1 MHNLGT
7 VMRFEI
13 VRTLKKKSFWITSLL
28 FPLMLSAVFG
38 IIIFSNKA
46 TEDSLNDMESQVF
59 SFAVTDSSDLI
70 NKDLLTGM
78 KAGSVESKLDGI
90 DKVKRNKLDA
100 YFYYPEDLAK
110 DPVEIYAKDAGIF
123 DNSRYSIVANMLL
136 DQSISSGISKSESAV
151 LRDAVSFDS
160 KTYRSGEEYN
170 AFRQMIVPGVFLVL
184 FYILIAVFGGQM
196 LTSTTEEKENRVIE
210 MILTTVRAKTLIVGK
225 ILSLILLGFV
235 QIFVVIVPIVVGYFV
250 LRGAISLPAIES
262 LDLATI
268 PIDPYRIGLGFV
280 IFFLSFLVFTGL
292 LVTIGAAT
300 PTAKEAGGFLGV
312 VMMLIFGPLY
322 AAPLF
327 ISDPE
332 APIVQ
337 FLSYFPLTAP
347 IPLLL
352 RNAVG
357 NLELWQALIAIAILA
372 ITTVVMLNI
381 AVRVF
386 KRGVMEYSRKLS
398 FKEIFKIK

>member
-28 FPLMLSAVFG
+28 FPVMLSAIFG

-46 TEDSLNDMESQVF
+46 TEDSINDMANQTF
-59 SFAVTDSSDLI
+59 AFAVTDKSNLISSDLL
-70 NKDLLTGM
+70 KGM
-78 KAGSVESKLDGI
+78 KVESVGSKQEGI
-90 DKVKRNKLDA
+90 DKVKRNILEA
-100 YFYYPEDLAK
+100 YFYYPEDLAVE
-110 DPVEIYAKDAGIF
+110 PVEIYAKDAGIF
-123 DNSRYSIVANMLL
+123 DNSKYSSVANLLL
-136 DQSISSGISKSESAV
+136 DQSISVEVSKSQSVV
-151 LRDAVSFDS
+151 LRNDVHYDS
-160 KTYRSGEEYN
+160 KTYQNGEEYSS
-170 AFRQMIVPGVFLVL
+170 FRQMIAPGVFLVL
-184 FYILIAVFGGQM
+184 FYILIAVFGSQM

-235 QIFVVIVPIVVGYFV
+235 QIFVVLVPIIVGYFV
-250 LRGAISLPAIES
+250 LRGLISLPAIET
-262 LDLATI
+262 LDLASL
-268 PIDPYRIGLGFV
+268 PLDPFRIGLGFV
-280 IFFLSFLVFTGL
+280 IFFLSFLLFTGL

-300 PTAKEAGGFLGV
+300 PTAKEASGFMGV

-327 ISDPE
+327 ISAPGE
-332 APIVQ
+332 PIVQ

-357 NLELWQALIAIAILA
+357 NLELWQALIAIVILVV
-372 ITTVVMLNI
+372 TTVIMLNI

-398 FKEIFKIK
+398 FKEIFQLK